1 MKFAKLQ
8 ATGNDFILI
17 EGGEEHDWSSL
28 AKAMCHRHFGIV
40 ADGLIV
46 LLPSK
51 VADLRMRLFNQ
62 DGSEAEACGNGLRCL
77 ARYAIARELVDAR
90 ELAVETLGGM
100 RKVRPYGNLI
110 QVDMG
115 KPKFKADKI
124 PMFIEEKLD
133 IILDYPV
140 IVRGKKLLITCLSMG
155 NPHAV
160 CFLDE
165 PIANFPLAE
174 LGPEV
179 ENHPLFPDR
188 VNFEVANVLSRK
200 PTEKHEK
207 IEARVWE
214 RGVGETLSCG
224 TGACAVAVAARLHDR
239 VAGDVDIILPGGVL
253 TVAWDGVGEV
263 MLSGPAELVFQGE
276 WPD

>member
-1 MKFAKLQ
+1 MRFAKIQ

-17 EGGEEHDWSSL
+17 EAGKEHDWSSL
-28 AKAMCHRHFGIV
+28 AETMCHRHLGIG

-46 LLPSK
+46 IIPSK
-51 VADLRMRLFNQ
+51 VADLCMRLFNA

-77 ARYAIARELVDAR
+77 ARYALDKGLVNASELT
-90 ELAVETLGGM
+90 VETLGGM
-100 RKVRPYGNLI
+100 RKVRPYKDII

-115 KPKFKADKI
+115 KPEFTADKI
-124 PMFIEEKLD
+124 PIVIEEKLD

-140 IVRGKKLLITCLSMG
+140 VIKGRSLLLTCLSMG

-165 PIANFPLAE
+165 PVEDFPLLE
-174 LGPEV
+174 MGPEV
-179 ENHPLFPDR
+179 ENHPIFPNR
-188 VNFEVANVLSRK
+188 VNFEVANIVGQKKVS
-200 PTEKHEK
+200 
-207 IEARVWE
+207 ARVWE

-224 TGACAVAVAARLHDR
+224 TGACAIAVAARLHDYITAN
-239 VAGDVDIILPGGVL
+239 VDVSLPGGIL
-253 TVAWDGVGEV
+253 TVSWDGVDEV
-263 MLSGPAELVFQGE
+263 MLCGPAELLFLGE